1 MLIWNLGAI
10 NQITRTFI
18 YNFETLEWS
27 NGPSLKVDREFP
39 ACGMIRDFVTD
50 AKYLI
55 VTGGAGRLY
64 PSQHVLQLN
73 STEILDMSLPDNE
86 WTQGEQFQN
95 ILAFY
100 KAKMAFVFYFPA
112 FVSWPALIFV
122 RKKGQK

>member
-10 NQITRTFI
+10 NQITRIFI

-100 KAKMAFVFYFPA
+100 KAKDGFCLLFSRFCELACA
-112 FVSWPALIFV
+112 HLCT
-122 RKKGQK
+122 

>member
-73 STEILDMSLPDNE
+73 STEILE
-86 WTQGEQFQN
+86 VT
-95 ILAFY
+95 LAMLLWGITIAMV
-100 KAKMAFVFYFPA
+100 AKVGTPLSRRELQIGA
-112 FVSWPALIFV
+112 
-122 RKKGQK
+122 R

>member
-27 NGPSLKVDREFP
+27 NGPSLKVNREFL

-64 PSQHVLQLN
+64 PSQNVLQLN
-73 STEILDMSLPDNE
+73 STEILDISISVWM
-86 WTQGEQFQN
+86 FQDDFEGRN
-95 ILAFY
+95 PVEFILISDSKRF
-100 KAKMAFVFYFPA
+100 F
-112 FVSWPALIFV
+112 
-122 RKKGQK
+122 